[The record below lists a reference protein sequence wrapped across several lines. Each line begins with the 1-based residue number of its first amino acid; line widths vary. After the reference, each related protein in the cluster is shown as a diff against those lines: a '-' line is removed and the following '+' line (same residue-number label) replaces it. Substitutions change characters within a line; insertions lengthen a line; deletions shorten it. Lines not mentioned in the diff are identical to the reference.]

1 MGVIMD
7 VPLLSISSLAIAIII
22 SGYSR
27 INLGIICIG
36 LAFIIGHFFAD
47 INMAQ
52 IYVQGFPL
60 SLFFLL
66 LGTTLFSS
74 IARQNGTYIVLSKQL
89 AYLSYGNRKIGCLI
103 IFAGSFI
110 FSFLGM
116 GTIVTPAII
125 MPLFLHFGWEEEIPE
140 ALVIPLTI
148 AGSITGGLSILA
160 PTGIIGSTLGA
171 EVGVTAYWPIYIAAL
186 GTFILHG
193 IIIFFMFG
201 GHKLTNMQQTPYEPM
216 VLDWRQFLTIIA
228 AFGVITA
235 ILGFHLDL
243 GLSAFFGSALLL
255 LCKAADQDKAIK
267 GIAWNVMLLL
277 CGVSTLFYVMK
288 ESGGIAA
295 LEAFLKVKMTAGSAG
310 VITYLIAGVMSIV
323 SSSTIVVMPT
333 MIAMV
338 PQIGQGVGREIS
350 PLFLTAAIII
360 GSHTTPY
367 SPASTM
373 GAIGLAFSSCE
384 NKYKMFIKL
393 LSTAGIL
400 LVVTALLYFF
410 GAYNF
415 LNNF

>member
-1 MGVIMD
+1 MG
-7 VPLLSISSLAIAIII
+7 VPLLSISSLAVAIVI

-36 LAFIIGHFFAD
+36 FAFIIGHFFAD

-66 LGTTLFSS
+66 LGSTLFSS
-74 IARQNGTYIVLSKQL
+74 IARQNGTYTVLSKQL
-89 AYLSYGNRKIGCLI
+89 AYLSYGNRRIGCLI
-103 IFAGSFI
+103 VFVGSFI

-125 MPLFLHFGWEEEIPE
+125 MPLFLCFGQEEEIPE
-140 ALVIPLTI
+140 VLVILLTI
-148 AGSITGGLSILA
+148 SGSIAGGLSLFA
-160 PTGIIGSTLGA
+160 PTGIIGSILGA
-171 EVGVTAYWPIYIAAL
+171 GVGVTNYWPIYVAAL

-201 GHKLTNMQQTPYEPM
+201 GYKLTNIQRSHYEPM
-216 VLDWRQFLTIIA
+216 IFDWRQFLTIIA

-243 GLSAFFGSALLL
+243 GLSAFFGAALLL
-255 LCKAADQDKAIK
+255 LCKAVDQDKAIK
-267 GIAWNVMLLL
+267 GISWNVMLLL
-277 CGVSTLFYVMK
+277 CGVSTLFYVIK

-295 LEAFLKVKMTAGSAG
+295 LEVLLETRMTTGTAG
-310 VITYLIAGVMSIV
+310 VITSFSAGLMSLV

-338 PQIGQGVGREIS
+338 PQLGQGVGGEVS

-360 GSHTTPY
+360 GSHSTPY

-373 GAIGLAFSSCE
+373 GAIGLAFSSTE
-384 NKYKMFIKL
+384 DKYKMFLKL
-393 LSTAGIL
+393 ISTAGIL
-400 LVVTALLYFF
+400 LVVTTLLYLF
-410 GAYNF
+410 GVYNF
-415 LNNF
+415 LNNY